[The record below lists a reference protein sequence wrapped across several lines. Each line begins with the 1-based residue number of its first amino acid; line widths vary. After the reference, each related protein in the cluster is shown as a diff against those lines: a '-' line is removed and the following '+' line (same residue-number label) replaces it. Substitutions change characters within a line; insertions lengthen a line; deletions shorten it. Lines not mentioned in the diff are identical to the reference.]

1 MITIIAFLILL
12 GVLVVIHEGGHFFV
26 LRMCKV
32 HVDRFSVCMGPVIYK
47 KKDKKGTEFVLS
59 ALPLGGYVSYLSKK
73 ALDAEPEMK
82 KNFTDEQLDNLFET
96 KPKWQRA
103 AVMFAGPL
111 ANFILAVI
119 IFTFIFSS
127 QQTVKPIFLV
137 DGEYVSSSSISGDI
151 NKNDILVSI
160 NGEKILNPTEYRL
173 ALLAN
178 AGLTG
183 EINVGFLNAKSSET
197 YYRNISVV
205 DFLSN
210 SEQQQEPEKFFP
222 IEITSYISPEIGS
235 LSRQGPA
242 SLAGVKA
249 GDKILE
255 IDGKSINHFAEVSD
269 ILTSSPSSNVNLVI
283 QRNGETKNFFINTEI
298 SEAGTPILGISAAYK
313 RSIFEAFTK
322 SVRDT
327 YNLSIKTLL
336 FIGKMITGN
345 MGAENLS
352 GPVGIAKMSGEAF
365 SAGFLPFLY
374 LMAILSISLGVLNL
388 LPIPVLD
395 GGQLTMLA
403 IEAIRGEPLPA
414 RVENFA
420 YTLGA
425 MMVGFLLVFA
435 VTNDIFKA
443 PNFFCIT
450 YKYNYSFIF

>member
-1 MITIIAFLILL
+1 MITLIAFIILL

-32 HVDRFSVCMGPVIYK
+32 HVDRFSVGMGPVIFK
-47 KKDKKGTEFVLS
+47 KKDKKGTEFALS

-82 KNFTDEQLDNLFET
+82 KNFTPEQLDNLFET

-119 IFTFIFSS
+119 IFTFIFSF

-137 DGEYVSSSSISGDI
+137 DDEYVSSSSISGDI
-151 NKNDILVSI
+151 NNNDILVSI
-160 NGEKILNPTEYRL
+160 NGEKISNPTEYRL

-183 EINVGFLNAKSSET
+183 DIKAGFLNAQSNEA

-210 SEQQQEPEKFFP
+210 SEQQQEPENFFP
-222 IEITSYISPEIGS
+222 IEIKSYISPEIGS

-242 SLAGVKA
+242 SLAGVMA

-255 IDGKSINHFAEVSD
+255 IDGKRVNHFSEVSD
-269 ILTSSPSSNVNLVI
+269 ILIASSNSNVNLVI
-283 QRNGETKNFFINTEI
+283 QRKGEIKSFYINTEI
-298 SEAGTPILGISAAYK
+298 SEDGTPILGISAAYK
-313 RSIFEAFTK
+313 RSITEAFIK
-322 SVRDT
+322 SVKDT
-327 YNLSIKTLL
+327 YNLSVKTLL

-403 IEAIRGEPLPA
+403 IEAIRGEPLPT
-414 RVENFA
+414 RVENFT
-420 YTLGA
+420 YTVGA
-425 MMVGFLLVFA
+425 LMVGFLLVFA
-435 VTNDIFKA
+435 VTNDIFRWLA
-443 PNFFCIT
+443 
-450 YKYNYSFIF
+450 

>member
-32 HVDRFSVCMGPVIYK
+32 HVDRFSVGMGPVIYK
-47 KKDKKGTEFVLS
+47 KKDKKGTEFALS

-374 LMAILSISLGVLNL
+374 LLSLIH
-388 LPIPVLD
+388 I
-395 GGQLTMLA
+395 
-403 IEAIRGEPLPA
+403 
-414 RVENFA
+414 
-420 YTLGA
+420 
-425 MMVGFLLVFA
+425 
-435 VTNDIFKA
+435 
-443 PNFFCIT
+443 
-450 YKYNYSFIF
+450 

>member
-1 MITIIAFLILL
+1 MITIVAFLILL

-32 HVDRFSVCMGPVIYK
+32 HVDRFSVGMGPVIYK
-47 KKDKKGTEFVLS
+47 KKDKKGTEFALS

-73 ALDAEPEMK
+73 AIDAEPEMK

-160 NGEKILNPTEYRL
+160 NGEKISNPTEYRL
-173 ALLAN
+173 ALLAS

-183 EINVGFLNAKSSET
+183 EINAGFLNAKSSET
-197 YYRNISVV
+197 YYRSISVE

-235 LSRQGPA
+235 LSIQGPA
-242 SLAGVKA
+242 SLAGIIA

-255 IDGKSINHFAEVSD
+255 IDGKRVNHFAEVSD
-269 ILTSSPSSNVNLVI
+269 ILTSSSGSNVNLVI
-283 QRNGETKNFFINTEI
+283 QRNGEIKNFFINTEI
-298 SEAGTPILGISAAYK
+298 SENGTPILGISAAYK
-313 RSIFEAFTK
+313 RSIIEAFIK

-327 YNLSIKTLL
+327 YNLSVKTLL

-425 MMVGFLLVFA
+425 LMVGFLLVFA
-435 VTNDIFKA
+435 VTNDIFRWVG
-443 PNFFCIT
+443 
-450 YKYNYSFIF
+450 

>member
-32 HVDRFSVCMGPVIYK
+32 HVDRFSVGMGPVIYK
-47 KKDKKGTEFVLS
+47 KKDKKGTEFALS

-73 ALDAEPEMK
+73 ALDAEPEMR
-82 KNFTDEQLDNLFET
+82 KNFTDEQLENLFET

-160 NGEKILNPTEYRL
+160 NGEKISNPTEYRL
-173 ALLAN
+173 ALLAS

-183 EINVGFLNAKSSET
+183 EINAGFLNAKSSET
-197 YYRNISVV
+197 YYRSISVE

-235 LSRQGPA
+235 LSKQGPA
-242 SLAGVKA
+242 SLAGIIA

-255 IDGKSINHFAEVSD
+255 IDGKKVNHFAEVSD
-269 ILTSSPSSNVNLVI
+269 ILSSSSNSNVNLVI
-283 QRNGETKNFFINTEI
+283 QRNGEIKSFFINTEI
-298 SEAGTPILGISAAYK
+298 SENGTPILGISATYK
-313 RSIFEAFTK
+313 RSIIEAFTK

-327 YNLSIKTLL
+327 YNLSVKTLL

-425 MMVGFLLVFA
+425 LMVGFLLVFA
-435 VTNDIFKA
+435 VTNDIFRWVG
-443 PNFFCIT
+443 
-450 YKYNYSFIF
+450 S

>member
-1 MITIIAFLILL
+1 MITLIAFIILL

-32 HVDRFSVCMGPVIYK
+32 HVDRFSVGMGPVIFK
-47 KKDKKGTEFVLS
+47 KKDKKGTEFALS

-82 KNFTDEQLDNLFET
+82 KNFTPEQLDNLFET

-119 IFTFIFSS
+119 IFTFIFSF

-137 DGEYVSSSSISGDI
+137 DDEYVSSSSISGDI
-151 NKNDILVSI
+151 NNNDILVSI
-160 NGEKILNPTEYRL
+160 NGEKISNPTEYRL

-183 EINVGFLNAKSSET
+183 DIKAGFLNAQSNEA

-210 SEQQQEPEKFFP
+210 SEQQQEPENFFP
-222 IEITSYISPEIGS
+222 IEIKSYISPEIGS

-242 SLAGVKA
+242 SLAGVMA

-255 IDGKSINHFAEVSD
+255 IDGKRVNHFSEVSD
-269 ILTSSPSSNVNLVI
+269 ILIASSNSNVNLVI
-283 QRNGETKNFFINTEI
+283 QRKGEIKNFYINTEI
-298 SEAGTPILGISAAYK
+298 SEDGTPILGISAAYK
-313 RSIFEAFTK
+313 RSITEAFIK
-322 SVRDT
+322 SVKDT
-327 YNLSIKTLL
+327 YNLSVKTLL

-403 IEAIRGEPLPA
+403 IEAIRGEPLPT
-414 RVENFA
+414 RVENFT
-420 YTLGA
+420 YTVGA
-425 MMVGFLLVFA
+425 LMVGFLLVFA
-435 VTNDIFKA
+435 VTNDIFRWLA
-443 PNFFCIT
+443 
-450 YKYNYSFIF
+450 

>member
-1 MITIIAFLILL
+1 MITIVAFLILL

-32 HVDRFSVCMGPVIYK
+32 HVDRFSVGMGPVIYK
-47 KKDKKGTEFVLS
+47 KKDKKGTEFALS

-127 QQTVKPIFLV
+127 QQTIKPIFLV
-137 DGEYVSSSSISGDI
+137 DAEYASSSSISGDI
-151 NKNDILVSI
+151 NKNDVLISI
-160 NGEKILNPTEYRL
+160 NNEKITNSTEYRL

-183 EINVGFLNAKSSET
+183 EINAGFLDPQSSKI
-197 YYRNISVV
+197 YYRTIIVE

-222 IEITSYISPEIGS
+222 IEITSYVSPEIGS

-242 SLAGVKA
+242 SLAGVIQ
-249 GDKILE
+249 GDRILE

-269 ILTSSPSSNVNLVI
+269 ILASSSNSNVNLIVL
-283 QRNGETKNFFINTEI
+283 RNDEIKSFYINTEI
-298 SEAGTPILGISAAYK
+298 SENGNPVLGISAFYK
-313 RSIFEAFTK
+313 RTLTEAFTK

-327 YNLSIKTLL
+327 YNLSVKTLL

-345 MGAENLS
+345 MGTENLS
-352 GPVGIAKMSGEAF
+352 GPVGIAKVSGEAF

-374 LMAILSISLGVLNL
+374 LIAVLSISLGVLNL

-403 IEAIRGEPLPA
+403 IEAIRGKPLSPK
-414 RVENFA
+414 VENFA
-420 YTLGA
+420 YSLGA
-425 MMVGFLLVFA
+425 AMVIFLLVFA
-435 VTNDIFKA
+435 VTNDVLRWA
-443 PNFFCIT
+443 
-450 YKYNYSFIF
+450 S

>member
-32 HVDRFSVCMGPVIYK
+32 HVDRFSVGMGPVIYK
-47 KKDKKGTEFVLS
+47 KKDKKGTEFALS

-425 MMVGFLLVFA
+425 LMVGFLLVFA
-435 VTNDIFKA
+435 VTNDIFRWVG
-443 PNFFCIT
+443 
-450 YKYNYSFIF
+450 

>member
-32 HVDRFSVCMGPVIYK
+32 HVDRFSVGMGPVIYK
-47 KKDKKGTEFVLS
+47 KKDKKGTEFALS

-111 ANFILAVI
+111 ANFILAVF

-160 NGEKILNPTEYRL
+160 NGEKISNPTEYRL

-183 EINVGFLNAKSSET
+183 EINAGFLNAKSSET

-269 ILTSSPSSNVNLVI
+269 ILTSSPSRNVNLVI

-327 YNLSIKTLL
+327 YNLSVKTLL

-425 MMVGFLLVFA
+425 LMVGFLLVFA
-435 VTNDIFKA
+435 VTNDIFRWVG
-443 PNFFCIT
+443 
-450 YKYNYSFIF
+450 

>member
-32 HVDRFSVCMGPVIYK
+32 HVDRFSVGMGPVIYK
-47 KKDKKGTEFVLS
+47 KKDKKGTEFALS

-160 NGEKILNPTEYRL
+160 NGEKISNPTEYRL
-173 ALLAN
+173 ALLAS

-183 EINVGFLNAKSSET
+183 EINAGFLNAKSSET
-197 YYRNISVV
+197 YYRSISVE

-242 SLAGVKA
+242 SLAGIIA

-255 IDGKSINHFAEVSD
+255 IDGKRVNHFAEVSD
-269 ILTSSPSSNVNLVI
+269 ILSSSSNSNVNLVI
-283 QRNGETKNFFINTEI
+283 QRNGEIKSFFINTEI
-298 SEAGTPILGISAAYK
+298 SGNGTPILGISAAYK
-313 RSIFEAFTK
+313 RSIIEAFTK

-327 YNLSIKTLL
+327 YNLSVKTLL

-425 MMVGFLLVFA
+425 LMVGFLLVFA
-435 VTNDIFKA
+435 VTNDIFRWVG
-443 PNFFCIT
+443 
-450 YKYNYSFIF
+450 

>member
-32 HVDRFSVCMGPVIYK
+32 HVDRFSVGMGPVIYK
-47 KKDKKGTEFVLS
+47 KKDKKGTEFALS

-160 NGEKILNPTEYRL
+160 NGEKISNPTEYRL

-183 EINVGFLNAKSSET
+183 EINAGFLNVKSSET

-283 QRNGETKNFFINTEI
+283 QRNGETKNFFISTEI

-365 SAGFLPFLY
+365 NAGFLPFLY

-425 MMVGFLLVFA
+425 LMVGFLLVFA
-435 VTNDIFKA
+435 VTNDIFRWVG
-443 PNFFCIT
+443 
-450 YKYNYSFIF
+450 

>member
-32 HVDRFSVCMGPVIYK
+32 HVDRFSVGMGPVIYK
-47 KKDKKGTEFVLS
+47 KKDKKGTEFALS

-111 ANFILAVI
+111 ANFILAVF

-137 DGEYVSSSSISGDI
+137 DSEYVSSSSISGDI

-160 NGEKILNPTEYRL
+160 NGEKISNPTEYRL

-183 EINVGFLNAKSSET
+183 EINAVFLNAKSSEI
-197 YYRNISVV
+197 YNRNISVV

-222 IEITSYISPEIGS
+222 IGITSYISPEIGS

-242 SLAGVKA
+242 SLAGVMA
-249 GDKILE
+249 GDRILE
-255 IDGKSINHFAEVSD
+255 IDGKSVNHFAEVSD
-269 ILTSSPSSNVNLVI
+269 ILTSSTNSNVNFVV

-327 YNLSIKTLL
+327 YNLSVKTLL

-365 SAGFLPFLY
+365 NAGFLPFLY

-414 RVENFA
+414 RIENFA

-425 MMVGFLLVFA
+425 LMVGFLLVFA
-435 VTNDIFKA
+435 VTNDIFRWVG
-443 PNFFCIT
+443 
-450 YKYNYSFIF
+450 

>member
-32 HVDRFSVCMGPVIYK
+32 HVDRFSVGMGPVIYK
-47 KKDKKGTEFVLS
+47 KKDKKGTEFALS

-73 ALDAEPEMK
+73 ALDAEPEMR
-82 KNFTDEQLDNLFET
+82 KNFTDEQLENLFET

-160 NGEKILNPTEYRL
+160 NGEKISNPTEYRL
-173 ALLAN
+173 ALLAS

-183 EINVGFLNAKSSET
+183 EINAGFLNAKSSET
-197 YYRNISVV
+197 YYRSISVE

-242 SLAGVKA
+242 SLAGIIA

-255 IDGKSINHFAEVSD
+255 IDGKRVNHFAEVSD
-269 ILTSSPSSNVNLVI
+269 ILTSSSNSNVNLVI
-283 QRNGETKNFFINTEI
+283 QRNGEIKSFFINTEI
-298 SEAGTPILGISAAYK
+298 SENGTPILGISAAYK
-313 RSIFEAFTK
+313 RSIIEAFTK

-327 YNLSIKTLL
+327 YNLSVKTLL

-425 MMVGFLLVFA
+425 LMVGFLLVFA
-435 VTNDIFKA
+435 VTNDIFRWVG
-443 PNFFCIT
+443 
-450 YKYNYSFIF
+450 

>member
-32 HVDRFSVCMGPVIYK
+32 HVDRFSVGMGPVIYK
-47 KKDKKGTEFVLS
+47 KKDKKGTEFALS

-73 ALDAEPEMK
+73 ALDAEPAMK
-82 KNFTDEQLDNLFET
+82 NNFTDEQLENLFES

-111 ANFILAVI
+111 ANFILAVL
-119 IFTFIFSS
+119 IFTFIFSF
-127 QQTVKPIFLV
+127 QQTVKPTFLV
-137 DGEYVSSSSISGDI
+137 DSEYSSNPYISGDI
-151 NKNDILVSI
+151 NKNDILVSV
-160 NGEKILNPTEYRL
+160 NGEKISNPTEFRL

-183 EINVGFLNAKSSET
+183 DISLGFMNAQTSET
-197 YYRNISVV
+197 YFRNISVV

-222 IEITSYISPEIGS
+222 IGITSYISPEIGS
-235 LSRQGPA
+235 LIKQGPA
-242 SLAGVKA
+242 SLAGVMA
-249 GDKILE
+249 GDKIIE
-255 IDGKSINHFAEVSD
+255 IDGNSIDHFAQVSD
-269 ILTSSPSSNVNLVI
+269 VLISSSNSNVNLVI
-283 QRNGETKNFFINTEI
+283 QRNGEIKNFLINTNI
-298 SEAGTPILGISAAYK
+298 SENGTRVLGISAAYK
-313 RSIFEAFTK
+313 RSIIEAFTK

-327 YNLSIKTLL
+327 YNLSVKTLL

-345 MGAENLS
+345 MGPENLS

-365 SAGFLPFLY
+365 NAGFLPFLY

-414 RVENFA
+414 RIENVA
-420 YTLGA
+420 YTIGA

-435 VTNDIFKA
+435 VTNDIFRWVG
-443 PNFFCIT
+443 
-450 YKYNYSFIF
+450 

>member
-1 MITIIAFLILL
+1 
-12 GVLVVIHEGGHFFV
+12 
-26 LRMCKV
+26 
-32 HVDRFSVCMGPVIYK
+32 
-47 KKDKKGTEFVLS
+47 
-59 ALPLGGYVSYLSKK
+59 
-73 ALDAEPEMK
+73 
-82 KNFTDEQLDNLFET
+82 
-96 KPKWQRA
+96 
-103 AVMFAGPL
+103 MFAGPL
-111 ANFILAVI
+111 ANFILAVL

-160 NGEKILNPTEYRL
+160 NGEKISNPTEYRL

-183 EINVGFLNAKSSET
+183 EINAGFLNAKSSET

-210 SEQQQEPEKFFP
+210 SDQQQEPEKFFP
-222 IEITSYISPEIGS
+222 IGITSYISPEIGS

-242 SLAGVKA
+242 SLAGVMA

-255 IDGKSINHFAEVSD
+255 IDGKSVNHFAEVSE
-269 ILTSSPSSNVNLVI
+269 ILTSSSNNNVNLLI

-327 YNLSIKTLL
+327 YNLSVKTLL

-425 MMVGFLLVFA
+425 LMVGFLLVFA
-435 VTNDIFKA
+435 VTNDIFRWVG
-443 PNFFCIT
+443 
-450 YKYNYSFIF
+450 

>member
-32 HVDRFSVCMGPVIYK
+32 HVDRFSVGMGPVIYK
-47 KKDKKGTEFVLS
+47 KKDKKGTEFALS

-269 ILTSSPSSNVNLVI
+269 ILTSSPSSNVNLVV

-425 MMVGFLLVFA
+425 LMVVFLLVFA
-435 VTNDIFKA
+435 VTNDIFRWLG
-443 PNFFCIT
+443 
-450 YKYNYSFIF
+450 

>member
-32 HVDRFSVCMGPVIYK
+32 HVDRFSVGMGPVIYK
-47 KKDKKGTEFVLS
+47 KKDKKGTEFALS

-73 ALDAEPEMK
+73 ALDAEPELK

-137 DGEYVSSSSISGDI
+137 DGEYVSSTSVSGDI

-425 MMVGFLLVFA
+425 LMVGFLLVFA
-435 VTNDIFKA
+435 VTNDIFRWVG
-443 PNFFCIT
+443 
-450 YKYNYSFIF
+450 

>member
-32 HVDRFSVCMGPVIYK
+32 HVDRFSVGMGPVIYK
-47 KKDKKGTEFVLS
+47 KKDKKGTEFALS

-137 DGEYVSSSSISGDI
+137 DGEYVASSSISGDI
-151 NKNDILVSI
+151 NKNDILISI
-160 NGEKILNPTEYRL
+160 NGEKISNPTEYRL
-173 ALLAN
+173 ALLAS

-183 EINVGFLNAKSSET
+183 EINAGFLNANSSET
-197 YYRNISVV
+197 YNRNISVE

-242 SLAGVKA
+242 SLAGIIA

-255 IDGKSINHFAEVSD
+255 IDGKRVNHFAEVSD
-269 ILTSSPSSNVNLVI
+269 ILTSSSSSNVNLVI
-283 QRNGETKNFFINTEI
+283 QRNGEIKNFFINTEI
-298 SEAGTPILGISAAYK
+298 SENGTPILGISAAYK
-313 RSIFEAFTK
+313 RSIIEAFIK

-425 MMVGFLLVFA
+425 LMVGFLLVFA
-435 VTNDIFKA
+435 VTNDIFRWMG
-443 PNFFCIT
+443 
-450 YKYNYSFIF
+450 

>member
-1 MITIIAFLILL
+1 MITIVAFLILL

-32 HVDRFSVCMGPVIYK
+32 HVDRFSVGMGPVIYK
-47 KKDKKGTEFVLS
+47 KKDKKGTEFALS

-137 DGEYVSSSSISGDI
+137 DAEYASSSSISGNI
-151 NKNDILVSI
+151 NKNDVLISI
-160 NGEKILNPTEYRL
+160 NNEKITNSTEYRL

-183 EINVGFLNAKSSET
+183 EINAGFLDPQSSKI
-197 YYRNISVV
+197 YYRTIIVE

-242 SLAGVKA
+242 SLAGVIQ
-249 GDKILE
+249 GDRILE

-269 ILTSSPSSNVNLVI
+269 ILASSSNSNVNLIVL
-283 QRNGETKNFFINTEI
+283 RNDEIKSFYINTEI
-298 SEAGTPILGISAAYK
+298 SENGNPVLGISAFYK
-313 RSIFEAFTK
+313 RTLTEAFTK

-327 YNLSIKTLL
+327 YNLSVKTLL

-345 MGAENLS
+345 MGTENLS
-352 GPVGIAKMSGEAF
+352 GPVGIAKVSGEAF

-374 LMAILSISLGVLNL
+374 LIAVLSISLGVLNL

-403 IEAIRGEPLPA
+403 IEAIRGKPLSPK
-414 RVENFA
+414 VENFA
-420 YTLGA
+420 YSLGA
-425 MMVGFLLVFA
+425 AMVIFLLVFA
-435 VTNDIFKA
+435 VTNDVLRWA
-443 PNFFCIT
+443 
-450 YKYNYSFIF
+450 S

>member
-32 HVDRFSVCMGPVIYK
+32 HVDRFSVGMGPVIYK
-47 KKDKKGTEFVLS
+47 KKDKKGTEFALS

-137 DGEYVSSSSISGDI
+137 DGEYVSTSSISGDI

-425 MMVGFLLVFA
+425 LMVGFLLVFA
-435 VTNDIFKA
+435 VTNDIFRW
-443 PNFFCIT
+443 IG
-450 YKYNYSFIF
+450 

>member
-1 MITIIAFLILL
+1 MITIVAFLILL

-32 HVDRFSVCMGPVIYK
+32 HVDRFSVGMGPVIYK
-47 KKDKKGTEFVLS
+47 KKDKKGTEFALS

-73 ALDAEPEMK
+73 ALDAEPEMR
-82 KNFTDEQLDNLFET
+82 KNFTDEQLENLFET

-160 NGEKILNPTEYRL
+160 NGEKISNPTEYRL
-173 ALLAN
+173 ALLAS

-183 EINVGFLNAKSSET
+183 EINAGFLNAKSSET
-197 YYRNISVV
+197 YYRSISVE

-242 SLAGVKA
+242 SLAGIIA

-255 IDGKSINHFAEVSD
+255 IDGKRVNHFAEVSD
-269 ILTSSPSSNVNLVI
+269 ILSSSSSSNINLVI
-283 QRNGETKNFFINTEI
+283 QRNGEIKSFFINTEI
-298 SEAGTPILGISAAYK
+298 SENGTPILGISAAYK
-313 RSIFEAFTK
+313 RSIIEAFTK

-327 YNLSIKTLL
+327 YNLSVKTLL

-425 MMVGFLLVFA
+425 LMVGFLLVFA
-435 VTNDIFKA
+435 VTNDIFRWVG
-443 PNFFCIT
+443 
-450 YKYNYSFIF
+450 

>member
-32 HVDRFSVCMGPVIYK
+32 HVDRFSVGMGPVIYK
-47 KKDKKGTEFVLS
+47 KKDKKGTEFALS

-73 ALDAEPEMK
+73 ALDAEPEMR
-82 KNFTDEQLDNLFET
+82 KNFTDEQLENLFET

-160 NGEKILNPTEYRL
+160 NGEKISNPTEYRL
-173 ALLAN
+173 ALLAS

-183 EINVGFLNAKSSET
+183 EINAGFLNAKSSES
-197 YYRNISVV
+197 YYRSISVE

-222 IEITSYISPEIGS
+222 IDITSYISPEIGS

-242 SLAGVKA
+242 SLAGIIE

-255 IDGKSINHFAEVSD
+255 IDGKRVNHFAEVSD
-269 ILTSSPSSNVNLVI
+269 ILSSSSRSNINLVI
-283 QRNGETKNFFINTEI
+283 QRNGEIKSFFINTEI
-298 SEAGTPILGISAAYK
+298 SENGNPILGISAAYK
-313 RSIFEAFTK
+313 RSIIEAFTK

-327 YNLSIKTLL
+327 YNLSVKTLL

-425 MMVGFLLVFA
+425 LMVGFLLVFA
-435 VTNDIFKA
+435 VTNDIFRWVG
-443 PNFFCIT
+443 
-450 YKYNYSFIF
+450 

>member
-32 HVDRFSVCMGPVIYK
+32 HVDRFSVGMGPVIYK
-47 KKDKKGTEFVLS
+47 KKDKKGTEFALS

-73 ALDAEPEMK
+73 ALDAEPEMR
-82 KNFTDEQLDNLFET
+82 KNFTDEQLENLFET

-137 DGEYVSSSSISGDI
+137 DSEYVSSSSISGDI

-160 NGEKILNPTEYRL
+160 NGEKISNPTEYRL
-173 ALLAN
+173 ALLAS

-183 EINVGFLNAKSSET
+183 EINAGFLNAKSSET
-197 YYRNISVV
+197 YYRSISVE

-242 SLAGVKA
+242 SLAGIIA

-255 IDGKSINHFAEVSD
+255 IDGKKVNHFAEVSD
-269 ILTSSPSSNVNLVI
+269 ILSSSSNSNVNLVI
-283 QRNGETKNFFINTEI
+283 QRNGEIKSFFINTEI
-298 SEAGTPILGISAAYK
+298 SENGTPILGISAAYK
-313 RSIFEAFTK
+313 RSIIEAFTK

-327 YNLSIKTLL
+327 YNLSVKTLL

-425 MMVGFLLVFA
+425 LMVGFLLVFA
-435 VTNDIFKA
+435 VTNDIFRWVG
-443 PNFFCIT
+443 
-450 YKYNYSFIF
+450 

>member
-1 MITIIAFLILL
+1 MITIVAFLILL

-32 HVDRFSVCMGPVIYK
+32 HVDRFSVGMGPVIYK
-47 KKDKKGTEFVLS
+47 KKDKKGTEFALS

-127 QQTVKPIFLV
+127 QQTIKPIFLV
-137 DGEYVSSSSISGDI
+137 DAEYASSSSISGDI
-151 NKNDILVSI
+151 NKNDVLISI
-160 NGEKILNPTEYRL
+160 NNEKITNSTEYRL

-183 EINVGFLNAKSSET
+183 EINAGFLDPQSSKI
-197 YYRNISVV
+197 YYRTIIVE

-222 IEITSYISPEIGS
+222 IEITSYVSPEIGS

-242 SLAGVKA
+242 SLAGVIQ
-249 GDKILE
+249 GDRILE

-269 ILTSSPSSNVNLVI
+269 ILASSSNSNVNLIVL
-283 QRNGETKNFFINTEI
+283 RNDEIKSFYINTEI
-298 SEAGTPILGISAAYK
+298 SENGNPVLGISAFYK
-313 RSIFEAFTK
+313 RTLTEAFTK

-327 YNLSIKTLL
+327 YNLSVKTLL

-345 MGAENLS
+345 MGTENLS
-352 GPVGIAKMSGEAF
+352 GPVGIAKVSGEAF

-374 LMAILSISLGVLNL
+374 LMAVLSISLGVLNL

-403 IEAIRGEPLPA
+403 IEAIRGKPLSPK
-414 RVENFA
+414 VENFA
-420 YTLGA
+420 YSLGA
-425 MMVGFLLVFA
+425 AMVIFLLVFA
-435 VTNDIFKA
+435 VTNDVLRWA
-443 PNFFCIT
+443 
-450 YKYNYSFIF
+450 S

>member
-1 MITIIAFLILL
+1 MITLIAFIILL

-32 HVDRFSVCMGPVIYK
+32 HVDRFSVGMGPVIYK
-47 KKDKKGTEFVLS
+47 KKDKKGTEFALS

-73 ALDAEPEMK
+73 ALEAEPEMK

-222 IEITSYISPEIGS
+222 IGITSYISPEIGS

-269 ILTSSPSSNVNLVI
+269 ILTSSPSRNVNLVI

-403 IEAIRGEPLPA
+403 IEAIRGEPLPT
-414 RVENFA
+414 RVENFT
-420 YTLGA
+420 YTIGA
-425 MMVGFLLVFA
+425 LMVGFLLVFA
-435 VTNDIFKA
+435 VTNDIFRWLA
-443 PNFFCIT
+443 
-450 YKYNYSFIF
+450 

>member
-1 MITIIAFLILL
+1 MITLIAFIILL

-32 HVDRFSVCMGPVIYK
+32 HVDRFSVGMGPVIFK
-47 KKDKKGTEFVLS
+47 KKDKKGTEFALS

-73 ALDAEPEMK
+73 ALDAEPEIK
-82 KNFTDEQLDNLFET
+82 KNFTPEQLDNLFET

-119 IFTFIFSS
+119 IFTFIFSF

-137 DGEYVSSSSISGDI
+137 DDEYVSSSSISGDI
-151 NKNDILVSI
+151 NNNDILVSI
-160 NGEKILNPTEYRL
+160 NGEKISNPTEYRL

-183 EINVGFLNAKSSET
+183 DIKAGFLNAQSNEA

-210 SEQQQEPEKFFP
+210 SEQQQEPENFFP
-222 IEITSYISPEIGS
+222 IEIKSYISPEIGS

-242 SLAGVKA
+242 SLAGVMA

-255 IDGKSINHFAEVSD
+255 IDGKRVNHFSEVSD
-269 ILTSSPSSNVNLVI
+269 ILIASSNSNVNLVI
-283 QRNGETKNFFINTEI
+283 QRKGEIKSFYINTEI
-298 SEAGTPILGISAAYK
+298 SEDGTPILGISAAYK
-313 RSIFEAFTK
+313 RSITEAFIK
-322 SVRDT
+322 SVKDT
-327 YNLSIKTLL
+327 YNLSVKTLL

-403 IEAIRGEPLPA
+403 IEAIRGEPLPT
-414 RVENFA
+414 RVENFT
-420 YTLGA
+420 YTVGA
-425 MMVGFLLVFA
+425 LMVGFLLVFA
-435 VTNDIFKA
+435 VTNDIFRWLA
-443 PNFFCIT
+443 
-450 YKYNYSFIF
+450 

>member
-32 HVDRFSVCMGPVIYK
+32 HVDRFSVGMGPVIYK
-47 KKDKKGTEFVLS
+47 KKDKKGTEFALS

-137 DGEYVSSSSISGDI
+137 DGEYVSSTSVSGDI

-425 MMVGFLLVFA
+425 LMVGFLLVFA
-435 VTNDIFKA
+435 VTNDIFRWVG
-443 PNFFCIT
+443 
-450 YKYNYSFIF
+450 

>member
-32 HVDRFSVCMGPVIYK
+32 HVDRFSVGMGPVIYK
-47 KKDKKGTEFVLS
+47 KKDKKGTEFALS

-222 IEITSYISPEIGS
+222 IGITSYISPEIGS

-269 ILTSSPSSNVNLVI
+269 ILTSSSSSNVNLVI

-425 MMVGFLLVFA
+425 LMVGFLLVFA
-435 VTNDIFKA
+435 VTNDIFRWVG
-443 PNFFCIT
+443 
-450 YKYNYSFIF
+450 

>member
-32 HVDRFSVCMGPVIYK
+32 HVDRFSVGMGPVIYK
-47 KKDKKGTEFVLS
+47 KKDKKGTEFALS

-73 ALDAEPEMK
+73 ALDAEPEMR
-82 KNFTDEQLDNLFET
+82 KNFTDEQLENLFET

-160 NGEKILNPTEYRL
+160 NGEKISNPTEYRL
-173 ALLAN
+173 ALLAS

-183 EINVGFLNAKSSET
+183 EINAGFLNAKSSET
-197 YYRNISVV
+197 YYRSIRVE

-242 SLAGVKA
+242 SLAGIIA

-255 IDGKSINHFAEVSD
+255 IDGKKVNHFAEVSD
-269 ILTSSPSSNVNLVI
+269 ILSSSSNRNVNLVI
-283 QRNGETKNFFINTEI
+283 QRNGEIKSFFINTEI
-298 SEAGTPILGISAAYK
+298 SGNGTPILGISAAYK
-313 RSIFEAFTK
+313 RSIIEAFTK

-327 YNLSIKTLL
+327 YNLSVKTLL

-425 MMVGFLLVFA
+425 LMVGFLLVFA
-435 VTNDIFKA
+435 VTNDIFRWVG
-443 PNFFCIT
+443 
-450 YKYNYSFIF
+450 

>member
-32 HVDRFSVCMGPVIYK
+32 HVDRFSVGMGPVIYK
-47 KKDKKGTEFVLS
+47 KKDKKGTEFALS

-137 DGEYVSSSSISGDI
+137 DGEYVSSTSVSGDI

-222 IEITSYISPEIGS
+222 IGITSYISPEIGS

-425 MMVGFLLVFA
+425 LMVGFLLVFA
-435 VTNDIFKA
+435 VTNDIFRWVG
-443 PNFFCIT
+443 
-450 YKYNYSFIF
+450 

>member
-1 MITIIAFLILL
+1 MITVIAFLILL

-32 HVDRFSVCMGPVIYK
+32 HVDRFSVGMGPVIYK
-47 KKDKKGTEFVLS
+47 KKDKKGTEFALS

-111 ANFILAVI
+111 ANFILAVF

-137 DGEYVSSSSISGDI
+137 DSEYVSSSSISGDI

-160 NGEKILNPTEYRL
+160 NGEKISNPTEYRL

-183 EINVGFLNAKSSET
+183 EINAVFLNAKSSEI
-197 YYRNISVV
+197 YNRNISVV

-222 IEITSYISPEIGS
+222 IGITSYISPEIGS

-242 SLAGVKA
+242 SLAGVMA
-249 GDKILE
+249 GDRILE
-255 IDGKSINHFAEVSD
+255 IDGKSVNHFAEVSD
-269 ILTSSPSSNVNLVI
+269 ILTSSTNSNVNFVV

-327 YNLSIKTLL
+327 YNLSVKTLL

-365 SAGFLPFLY
+365 NAGFLPFLY

-414 RVENFA
+414 RIENFA

-425 MMVGFLLVFA
+425 LMVGFLLVFA
-435 VTNDIFKA
+435 VTNDIFRWVG
-443 PNFFCIT
+443 
-450 YKYNYSFIF
+450 

>member
-1 MITIIAFLILL
+1 MITLIAFIILL

-32 HVDRFSVCMGPVIYK
+32 HVDRFSVGMGPVIYK
-47 KKDKKGTEFVLS
+47 KKDKKGTEFALS

-160 NGEKILNPTEYRL
+160 NGEKISNPTEYRL

-183 EINVGFLNAKSSET
+183 EINAGFLNAKSSET

-205 DFLSN
+205 NFLSN

-242 SLAGVKA
+242 SLAGVIA

-255 IDGKSINHFAEVSD
+255 MDGISVNHFAEVSD
-269 ILTSSPSSNVNLVI
+269 ILASSSNRNVNLVI
-283 QRNGETKNFFINTEI
+283 QRNGETKSFLINTEI
-298 SEAGTPILGISAAYK
+298 SEAGTPVLGISAAYK

-322 SVRDT
+322 SVKDT
-327 YNLSIKTLL
+327 YNLSVKTLL

-365 SAGFLPFLY
+365 NAGFLPFLY

-425 MMVGFLLVFA
+425 LMVGFLLVFA
-435 VTNDIFKA
+435 VTNDIFRWVG
-443 PNFFCIT
+443 
-450 YKYNYSFIF
+450 

>member
-32 HVDRFSVCMGPVIYK
+32 HVDRFSVGMGPVIYK
-47 KKDKKGTEFVLS
+47 KKDKKGTEFAIS

-119 IFTFIFSS
+119 IFTFIFAS

-151 NKNDILVSI
+151 NKNDILISI
-160 NGEKILNPTEYRL
+160 NGEKISNPTEYRL

-183 EINVGFLNAKSSET
+183 EINAGFLNVKSSET

-222 IEITSYISPEIGS
+222 IGITSYISPEIGS

-269 ILTSSPSSNVNLVI
+269 ILTSSSNSNVNLVI

-425 MMVGFLLVFA
+425 LMVGFLLVFA
-435 VTNDIFKA
+435 VTNDIFRWVG
-443 PNFFCIT
+443 
-450 YKYNYSFIF
+450 

>member
-32 HVDRFSVCMGPVIYK
+32 HVDRFSVGMGPVIYK
-47 KKDKKGTEFVLS
+47 KKDKKGTEFALS

-111 ANFILAVI
+111 ANFILAI
-119 IFTFIFSS
+119 FIFTFIFSS
-127 QQTVKPIFLV
+127 QQTVKSIFLV

-160 NGEKILNPTEYRL
+160 NGEKISNPTEYRL

-178 AGLTG
+178 AGFTG
-183 EINVGFLNAKSSET
+183 EINAGFLNAKNSET

-222 IEITSYISPEIGS
+222 IGITSYISPEIGS

-242 SLAGVKA
+242 SLAGVMA

-255 IDGKSINHFAEVSD
+255 IDGISVNHFAEVSE
-269 ILTSSPSSNVNLVI
+269 ILTSSSNSNVNLLI

-327 YNLSIKTLL
+327 YNLSLKTLL

-365 SAGFLPFLY
+365 NAGFLPFLY

-425 MMVGFLLVFA
+425 LMVVFLLVFA
-435 VTNDIFKA
+435 VTNDIFRWLG
-443 PNFFCIT
+443 
-450 YKYNYSFIF
+450 

>member
-32 HVDRFSVCMGPVIYK
+32 HVDRFSVGMGPVIYK
-47 KKDKKGTEFVLS
+47 KKDKKGTEFALS

-73 ALDAEPEMK
+73 ALDAEPEMR
-82 KNFTDEQLDNLFET
+82 KNFTDEQLENLFET

-160 NGEKILNPTEYRL
+160 NGEKISNPTEYRL
-173 ALLAN
+173 ALLAS

-183 EINVGFLNAKSSET
+183 EINAGFLNAKSSET
-197 YYRNISVV
+197 YYRSISVE

-242 SLAGVKA
+242 SLAGIIE

-255 IDGKSINHFAEVSD
+255 IDGKRVNHFAEVSD
-269 ILTSSPSSNVNLVI
+269 ILSSSSSSNINLVI
-283 QRNGETKNFFINTEI
+283 QRNGEIKSFFINTEI
-298 SEAGTPILGISAAYK
+298 SGNGTPILGISAAYK
-313 RSIFEAFTK
+313 RSIIEAFTK

-327 YNLSIKTLL
+327 YNLSVKTLL

-425 MMVGFLLVFA
+425 LMVGFLLVFA
-435 VTNDIFKA
+435 VTNDIFRWVG
-443 PNFFCIT
+443 
-450 YKYNYSFIF
+450 

>member
-1 MITIIAFLILL
+1 MITVIAFLILL

-32 HVDRFSVCMGPVIYK
+32 HVDRFSVGMGPVIYK
-47 KKDKKGTEFVLS
+47 KKDKKGTEFALS

-111 ANFILAVI
+111 ANFILAVF

-137 DGEYVSSSSISGDI
+137 DSEYVSSSSISGDI

-160 NGEKILNPTEYRL
+160 NGEKISNPTEYRL

-183 EINVGFLNAKSSET
+183 EINAVFLNAKSSET
-197 YYRNISVV
+197 YNRNISVV

-222 IEITSYISPEIGS
+222 IGITSYISPEIGS

-242 SLAGVKA
+242 SLAGVMA
-249 GDKILE
+249 GDRILE
-255 IDGKSINHFAEVSD
+255 VDGKSVNHFEEVSD
-269 ILTSSPSSNVNLVI
+269 ILTSSNNSNVNFVV

-327 YNLSIKTLL
+327 YNLSVKTLL

-365 SAGFLPFLY
+365 NAGFLPFLY

-414 RVENFA
+414 RIENFA

-425 MMVGFLLVFA
+425 LMVGFLLVFA
-435 VTNDIFKA
+435 VTNDIFRWVG
-443 PNFFCIT
+443 
-450 YKYNYSFIF
+450 

>member
-32 HVDRFSVCMGPVIYK
+32 HVDRFSVGMGPVIYK
-47 KKDKKGTEFVLS
+47 KKDKKGTEFALS

-183 EINVGFLNAKSSET
+183 EINAGFLNAKSSET

-222 IEITSYISPEIGS
+222 IGITSYISPEIGS

-425 MMVGFLLVFA
+425 LMVGFLLVFA
-435 VTNDIFKA
+435 VTNDIFRWVG
-443 PNFFCIT
+443 
-450 YKYNYSFIF
+450 

>member
-1 MITIIAFLILL
+1 MITLIAFIILL

-32 HVDRFSVCMGPVIYK
+32 HVDRFSVGMGPVIYK
-47 KKDKKGTEFVLS
+47 KKDKKGTEFALS

-137 DGEYVSSSSISGDI
+137 DGEYVSSPSISGDI

-160 NGEKILNPTEYRL
+160 NGEKISNPTEYRL

-183 EINVGFLNAKSSET
+183 EINAGFLNAKSSET

-235 LSRQGPA
+235 LSREGPA
-242 SLAGVKA
+242 SLAGVIA

-255 IDGKSINHFAEVSD
+255 IDGISVNHFAEVSD
-269 ILTSSPSSNVNLVI
+269 ILASSSNRNVNFVI
-283 QRNGETKNFFINTEI
+283 QRSGETKSFLINTEI
-298 SEAGTPILGISAAYK
+298 SEAGTPVLGISAAYK

-327 YNLSIKTLL
+327 YNLSVKTLL

-365 SAGFLPFLY
+365 NAGFLPFLY

-425 MMVGFLLVFA
+425 LMVGFLLVFA
-435 VTNDIFKA
+435 VTNDIFRWVG
-443 PNFFCIT
+443 
-450 YKYNYSFIF
+450 

>member
-1 MITIIAFLILL
+1 MVTLIAFLILL

-32 HVDRFSVCMGPVIYK
+32 HVDRFSVGMGPVIYK
-47 KKDKKGTEFVLS
+47 KKDKKGTEFALS

-73 ALDAEPEMK
+73 ALDAEPEMRK
-82 KNFTDEQLDNLFET
+82 QFTDEQLDNLFET
-96 KPKWQRA
+96 KPRWQRA

-137 DGEYVSSSSISGDI
+137 QSEYITSSTISGDI
-151 NKNDILVSI
+151 GENDSLVSI
-160 NGEKILNPTEYRL
+160 NGEKISNPTDLRL

-178 AGLTG
+178 AGLSG
-183 EINVGFLNAKSSET
+183 EINIGFIDSQTSEIF
-197 YYRNISVV
+197 YRDISVTN
-205 DFLSN
+205 FLST

-222 IEITSYISPEIGS
+222 IEIGSFISPEVGS
-235 LSRQGPA
+235 LTREGPA
-242 SLAGVKA
+242 YLAGVLP
-249 GDKILE
+249 GDKILT
-255 IDGKSINHFAEVSD
+255 IDGMKVSHFGEVSEM
-269 ILTSSPSSNVNLVI
+269 LSSSENKTVNLEV
-283 QRNGETKNFFINTEI
+283 QRDDEIKNFFINTEI
-298 SEAGTPILGISAAYK
+298 SENGIPVLGISAAYN
-313 RSIFEAFTK
+313 RTVIEAFNK
-322 SVRDT
+322 SVKDT
-327 YNLSIKTLL
+327 YNLSVKTLL

-425 MMVGFLLVFA
+425 LMVGFLIVFA
-435 VTNDIFKA
+435 VTNDIFRWVG
-443 PNFFCIT
+443 
-450 YKYNYSFIF
+450 

>member
-32 HVDRFSVCMGPVIYK
+32 HVDRFSVGMGPVIYK
-47 KKDKKGTEFVLS
+47 KKDKKGTEFALS

-73 ALDAEPEMK
+73 ALDAEPEMR
-82 KNFTDEQLDNLFET
+82 KNFTDEQLENLFET

-137 DGEYVSSSSISGDI
+137 DSEYVSSSSISGDI

-160 NGEKILNPTEYRL
+160 NGEKISNPTEYRL
-173 ALLAN
+173 ALLAS

-183 EINVGFLNAKSSET
+183 EINAGFLNAKSSET
-197 YYRNISVV
+197 YYRSISVE

-242 SLAGVKA
+242 SLAGIIE

-255 IDGKSINHFAEVSD
+255 IDGKRVNHFAEVSD
-269 ILTSSPSSNVNLVI
+269 ILSSSSSSNINLVI
-283 QRNGETKNFFINTEI
+283 QRNGEIKSFFINTEI
-298 SEAGTPILGISAAYK
+298 SENGNPILGISAAYK
-313 RSIFEAFTK
+313 RSIIEAFTK

-327 YNLSIKTLL
+327 YNLSVKTLL

-425 MMVGFLLVFA
+425 LMVGFLLVFA
-435 VTNDIFKA
+435 VTNDIFRWVG
-443 PNFFCIT
+443 
-450 YKYNYSFIF
+450 

>member
-32 HVDRFSVCMGPVIYK
+32 HVDRFSVGMGPVIYK
-47 KKDKKGTEFVLS
+47 KKDKKGTEFALS

-327 YNLSIKTLL
+327 YNLSVKTLL

-425 MMVGFLLVFA
+425 LMVGFLLVFA
-435 VTNDIFKA
+435 VTNDIFRWVG
-443 PNFFCIT
+443 
-450 YKYNYSFIF
+450 